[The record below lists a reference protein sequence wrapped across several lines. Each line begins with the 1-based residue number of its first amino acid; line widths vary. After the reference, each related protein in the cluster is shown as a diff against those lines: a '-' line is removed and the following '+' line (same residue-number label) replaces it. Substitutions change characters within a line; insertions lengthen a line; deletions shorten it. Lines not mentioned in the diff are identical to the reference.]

1 MATETPVRAPFIDG
15 DPLTLRIQL
24 GACRLRLA
32 PGAEEPWV
40 TGTYTDPTD
49 DNPIRLEVGER
60 RLTIDQQR
68 SVGGTFGLFRGAPS
82 CELRLG
88 TARPYRLE
96 LVTGASEVEL
106 DLGGVPLLG
115 LDVKAGAGKLVVRAD
130 RPNPAEAADVS
141 FRMGAGAFEAAGL
154 GNLAAARLDAESGA
168 ASMLLDLGGELRRH
182 LDVRVSAGMSGV
194 KLIVPGDRPV
204 RVSLDA
210 TLGGTDL
217 GDGFRTLDGA
227 IRTLPEGEPVIDA
240 RATVALGGLQLR
252 TAG

>member
-1 MATETPVRAPFIDG
+1 MTTETPVRAPFIDG
-15 DPLTLRIQL
+15 DPLTLRFQL

-32 PGAEEPWV
+32 PGADEPWV
-40 TGTYTDPTD
+40 VGTYTDPTD
-49 DNPIRLEVGER
+49 DNPVRLEVGER

-68 SVGGTFGLFRGAPS
+68 SVGGTLGLFKGAPT

-88 TARPYRLE
+88 TARAYRLE
-96 LVTGASEVEL
+96 LVTGGSDVDL

-115 LDVKAGAGKLVVRAD
+115 LDVKAGAGKLRVRAD
-130 RPNPAEAADVS
+130 RPNPVEADEVT
-141 FRMGAGAFEAAGL
+141 FRMGAGALETAGL
-154 GNLAAARLDAESGA
+154 GNLAAARLEAEGGA
-168 ASMLLDLGGELRRH
+168 ASLLLDLTGELRRH

-194 KLIVPGDRPV
+194 KLVVPGDRPV

-217 GDGFRTLDGA
+217 GDGFRTADGA
-227 IRTLPEGEPVIDA
+227 IRTLPEGDPVIDA

-252 TAG
+252 TGG